1 MNLKTHRLLIGKRGS
16 YRQGGSHPNE
26 RTNERTKE
34 SRKEGGRLA
43 CRKAG
48 TKEPRKEGM
57 NHVSASFSVC
67 FSSSCQVKGSRFY
80 ENCIPK
86 LPETTSCS
94 SSASSTSSFRSQ
106 WAAGPQPQARD
117 EISVSTTGSRSQ
129 WALRASTASSS
140 QWALAGL
147 NGERPIWNIMPQ
159 RMPNRMSECV
169 SDKMRNG
176 MPEGMSEW
184 WILYELWR
192 DRLWKVGLIKKRI
205 HVTTHAAW

>member
-1 MNLKTHRLLIGKRGS
+1 MNA
-16 YRQGGSHPNE
+16 
-26 RTNERTKE
+26 RTNER
-34 SRKEGGRLA
+34 
-43 CRKAG
+43 RKAG
-48 TKEPRKEGM
+48 RKEAGWPAERQERR
-57 NHVSASFSVC
+57 N
-67 FSSSCQVKGSRFY
+67 QERK
-80 ENCIPK
+80 EW
-86 LPETTSCS
+86 TTSLPLS
-94 SSASSTSSFRSQ
+94 RSVFPPPARWRALDFMRTASRNFPKPPPSPPRRRPLRASDLS
-106 WAAGPQPQARD
+106 GQPGLNRKR

-192 DRLWKVGLIKKRI
+192 DKLWKVGLIKKRI

>member
-86 LPETTSCS
+86 LPETTSS

-117 EISVSTTGSRSQ
+117 LSVNHGLQISVGTAGFNRELLSVGTG
-129 WALRASTASSS
+129 
-140 QWALAGL
+140 G
-147 NGERPIWNIMPQ
+147 PQ
-159 RMPNRMSECV
+159 RRAPDLKYNSA
-169 SDKMRNG
+169 KNA
-176 MPEGMSEW
+176 
-184 WILYELWR
+184 
-192 DRLWKVGLIKKRI
+192 K
-205 HVTTHAAW
+205 

>member
-57 NHVSASFSVC
+57 NHVSASSRSV
-67 FSSSCQVKGSRFY
+67 FPPPARWRALDFMRTASRNF
-80 ENCIPK
+80 PK
-86 LPETTSCS
+86 PPSPPRRRPLR
-94 SSASSTSSFRSQ
+94 ASDLS
-106 WAAGPQPQARD
+106 GQPGLNRKR

-192 DRLWKVGLIKKRI
+192 DKLWKVGLIKKRI